1 MVRKLLFHAA
11 SVTAALVASAFIVDF
26 DPLASASV
34 SSVMPF
40 SINRTLKG
48 DLLPMTIASQS
59 SSHTADSQ
67 RETPTAKE
75 APRSKRAPDGCD
87 PSFSPIAAPRLADVF
102 GRCTT

>member
-1 MVRKLLFHAA
+1 MARKLLFQAA
-11 SVTAALVASAFIVDF
+11 SVIAALVASAFIVDY

-40 SINRTLKG
+40 SVNRTLKG
-48 DLLPMTIASQS
+48 DLLPMTIGSRPS
-59 SSHTADSQ
+59 PHTADNQ
-67 RETPTAKE
+67 RETPVAKE
-75 APRSKRAPDGCD
+75 APTSKRAPDGCD